1 MIEFKNIVK
10 KFQQKIAVDSI
21 NLKISDGDFLG
32 IIGQNGAGKSTSIKM
47 IIGELLP
54 DSGEILWNGF
64 PLNPDNYEHKKGIF
78 YIPQKPLFYEYLT
91 AQEYL
96 EFIGSIYKV
105 ENPKDKID
113 KFLTQIDLEIDKN
126 RLLIEYSE
134 GMIKKVMLGAAL
146 LSDANLLILDEVFAG
161 LDPVAIYH
169 FKSLLLEV
177 VSKNKTIIFASHIL
191 ESIEQLCSRVI
202 IMKSGKILEEC
213 DKKRIDDIKIE
224 YGSLEEYY
232 IQKVK

>member
-1 MIEFKNIVK
+1 MIEFKNITK

-21 NLKISDGDFLG
+21 NLKISNGDFLG

-54 DSGEILWNGF
+54 DSGEILWNNF

-91 AQEYL
+91 AKEYL
-96 EFIGSIYKV
+96 EFIASIYKV
-105 ENPKDKID
+105 DNSDEKIANFLTKID
-113 KFLTQIDLEIDKN
+113 LDIDKN

-146 LSDANLLILDEVFAG
+146 LSNATLLILDEVFAG

-169 FKSLLLEV
+169 FKSLLLEA
-177 VSKNKTIIFASHIL
+177 VSQNRTIIFASHIL

-202 IMKSGKILEEC
+202 IMKNGHIIEEC
-213 DKKRIDDIKIE
+213 DKNRMLSIKSE
-224 YGSLEEYY
+224 FGSLEEYY
-232 IQKVK
+232 IQKVR